1 MNKIKT
7 AQECI
12 KNFNQNSATLF
23 LVLLLCGDLA
33 FIILHFINAL
43 TPLLHNALLYIDRDR
58 GYPEMYQY
66 LKFLWVII
74 ILVYFSLKKSLPHYF
89 AWVLVFVYFLLDDSL
104 SVHEKAGAYIATRLD
119 LLPMFG
125 LRLQDYG
132 ELAVSAAVGIFL
144 FSFVMWAY
152 IKGSRIFRKI
162 SKDLVLLI
170 LILIFFGIVVDMA
183 HIAIDLGWTI
193 SFILGVLEDGGE
205 MFSVSLILWYTFLMI
220 FRDSDSDRYLWDCV
234 HIFLS
239 RRSI

>member
-1 MNKIKT
+1 MHNIKA

-12 KNFNQNSATLF
+12 KNFNQSSATLF
-23 LVLLLCGDLA
+23 LALLLCGDLA

-43 TPLLHNALLYIDRDR
+43 TPLLHNALLRIDRDR

-66 LKFLWVII
+66 LKFLWII
-74 ILVYFSLKKSLPHYF
+74 IIFVYFSLKKSSPHYF

-104 SVHEKAGAYIATRLD
+104 GIHEQAGEYIAARLD
-119 LLPMFG
+119 FLPVFG
-125 LRLQDYG
+125 LRPQDYG

-144 FSFVMWAY
+144 FSFVMGAY
-152 IKGSRIFRKI
+152 IKGSSIFRKI

-170 LILIFFGIVVDMA
+170 LILIFFGVVVDMA
-183 HIAIDLGWTI
+183 HIAIDLGWRN

-220 FRDSDSDRYLWDCV
+220 LRESDSDPYLWDCV
-234 HIFLS
+234 RIFLS